1 MRIALLAT
9 ALAATTALA
18 TPAFAQDQD
27 PSFTGPRAEAIA
39 GWDRVADGQS
49 GSHGQDGVVYGGA
62 VGYDFKLGGS
72 VVLGFEG
79 EATGSTNKDTATSVI
94 VTNDSLRLKAG
105 RDLYAGGR
113 IGFLAGP
120 RARIYAKGGYT
131 NAKLNTR
138 YINGANTTNVSE
150 NADGWRLGAGAEF
163 ALSNHVYLKG
173 EYRYSNYSQINGPNA
188 STNIDLDRHQ
198 VVGGLGFRF

>member
-9 ALAATTALA
+9 ALVATTALA
-18 TPAFAQDQD
+18 TPALAQDKD

-62 VGYDFKLGGS
+62 AGYDFQLGH

-79 EATGSTNKDTATSVI
+79 EATGSTNKDTTTDLVVAGDRFRVS
-94 VTNDSLRLKAG
+94 AG

-113 IGFLAGP
+113 IGFVAGS
-120 RARIYAKGGYT
+120 RTLIYAKGGYT
-131 NAKLNTR
+131 NAR
-138 YINGANTTNVSE
+138 INTTYV
-150 NADGWRLGAGAEF
+150 NAGTTVRDNANLDGWRAGAGAEYMI
-163 ALSNHVYLKG
+163 SNNIYLKG
-173 EYRYSNYSQINGPNA
+173 EYRYSNYNHLHGSNA
-188 STNIDLDRHQ
+188 SLDLDRHQ
-198 VVGGLGFRF
+198 VVGGVGIRF